1 MSEHEESAPPC
12 ENSRRSRAGSVIN
25 QEYAEEDSP
34 VVQSEL
40 LTYVVH
46 YYQRNSAEKIKNTVL
61 AFYTAEEIVTA
72 KTVIWHAYENCLPP
86 ERRRVTTDKRSA
98 NEANLTDI
106 IGAVSD
112 LDAKGKVLSGR
123 FCAMKLDR
131 LPKYAPEET
140 NVMAMMDRMRVVEL
154 QLNEVQ
160 DLSTRNREC
169 IVNNARHIC
178 EVGSRNS
185 GADKPSY
192 SAVVSNSPVSQ
203 RMKKAVAVG
212 GGTAGNGYTSVKKVI
227 GGGTAGNG
235 YTGVKNAVGGGTAVY
250 GYTGVKNAV
259 GGGTAGNGYTSVK
272 KVIEGGTAVY
282 GYTGV
287 KNAVGGGTAVYG
299 YTGVKNAVGGGSGI
313 ADNEQSVNT
322 GVRNAVGGGSGIA
335 GNAQND
341 NTGVK
346 NAGAV
351 AVDKADTVQ
360 NVYKGRPLGRRDIV
374 SVNTTDTDNGFLYQP
389 REVRRMRKQQSHSAV
404 VGTREANGRFR
415 GAQAPSRDIFVY
427 RVEND
432 ALESEIECHV
442 KDNGI
447 VPRSV
452 ETVSHADAMY
462 KSFKLTVSVNDMG
475 KVLDADFWP
484 EGIMVRRYR
493 TTQSPKWREALTN

>member
-1 MSEHEESAPPC
+1 MKRVRPLAKT
-12 ENSRRSRAGSVIN
+12 RRSRAGSVIN
-25 QEYAEEDSP
+25 QEDAEEDSP

-46 YYQRNSAEKIKNTVL
+46 YYQSNSAEKIKNTVL
-61 AFYTAEEIVTA
+61 AFYTAEEMVTA
-72 KTVIWHAYENCLPP
+72 KTVIWHAYENCLPS

-169 IVNNARHIC
+169 IVKNARHIC

-185 GADKPSY
+185 GADKRSY

-203 RMKKAVAVG
+203 RVKKAVPVG
-212 GGTAGNGYTSVKKVI
+212 GGTAGNGTSVKKVI
-227 GGGTAGNG
+227 GGGTAVNVIGN
-235 YTGVKNAVGGGTAVY
+235 
-250 GYTGVKNAV
+250 
-259 GGGTAGNGYTSVK
+259 TS
-272 KVIEGGTAVY
+272 
-282 GYTGV
+282 
-287 KNAVGGGTAVYG
+287 
-299 YTGVKNAVGGGSGI
+299 VKNAVGGGSGI

-341 NTGVK
+341 ITGVK

-351 AVDKADTVQ
+351 AFDKADTVQ

-415 GAQAPSRDIFVY
+415 GAHAPSRDIFVY

-447 VPRSV
+447 VPRSA

>member
-1 MSEHEESAPPC
+1 MSEHEESAHPC

-25 QEYAEEDSP
+25 QEDAEEDSP

-160 DLSTRNREC
+160 DLSTRNRDC
-169 IVNNARHIC
+169 IVKNARHIC

-203 RMKKAVAVG
+203 RVKKAVAVG
-212 GGTAGNGYTSVKKVI
+212 GGTAGNGYPSVNKVI
-227 GGGTAGNG
+227 
-235 YTGVKNAVGGGTAVY
+235 GGGTAVY
-250 GYTGVKNAV
+250 GYTSVKNAV
-259 GGGTAGNGYTSVK
+259 GGGSGIADNEQSVNK
-272 KVIEGGTAVY
+272 
-282 GYTGV
+282 GV
-287 KNAVGGGTAVYG
+287 R
-299 YTGVKNAVGGGSGI
+299 NAVGGGSGI

>member
-12 ENSRRSRAGSVIN
+12 ENSRRSRTGSVIN
-25 QEYAEEDSP
+25 QEDAEEDSP

-169 IVNNARHIC
+169 IVKNARHIC

-203 RMKKAVAVG
+203 RVKKAVAVG

-227 GGGTAGNG
+227 G
-235 YTGVKNAVGGGTAVY
+235 
-250 GYTGVKNAV
+250 
-259 GGGTAGNGYTSVK
+259 
-272 KVIEGGTAVY
+272 GGTAVY

-313 ADNEQSVNT
+313 ADNEQSDT

>member
-1 MSEHEESAPPC
+1 MEIISEHEESAPPC

-25 QEYAEEDSP
+25 QEDAEEDSP

-86 ERRRVTTDKRSA
+86 ERRRGTTDKRSA

-169 IVNNARHIC
+169 IVKNARHIC

-203 RMKKAVAVG
+203 RVKKAVAVG

-227 GGGTAGNG
+227 GGGTA
-235 YTGVKNAVGGGTAVY
+235 VY

-259 GGGTAGNGYTSVK
+259 GGGTS
-272 KVIEGGTAVY
+272 VY

-287 KNAVGGGTAVYG
+287 KNAVGGGSGIADNEQSVN
-299 YTGVKNAVGGGSGI
+299 TGVRNAVGGGSGI

-360 NVYKGRPLGRRDIV
+360 NDYKGRPLGKRDIV

>member
-1 MSEHEESAPPC
+1 M
-12 ENSRRSRAGSVIN
+12 
-25 QEYAEEDSP
+25 
-34 VVQSEL
+34 VQSEL

-169 IVNNARHIC
+169 IVKNARHIC

-203 RMKKAVAVG
+203 RVKKAVAVG

-227 GGGTAGNG
+227 G
-235 YTGVKNAVGGGTAVY
+235 
-250 GYTGVKNAV
+250 
-259 GGGTAGNGYTSVK
+259 
-272 KVIEGGTAVY
+272 GGTAVY

-415 GAQAPSRDIFVY
+415 GAQAPSRDIFAY

-475 KVLDADFWP
+475 KVLDADFWS

>member
-1 MSEHEESAPPC
+1 MSEHEDSVPPC
-12 ENSRRSRAGSVIN
+12 ESSRRSRTGSVIN
-25 QEYAEEDSP
+25 QYDAQEDSP
-34 VVQSEL
+34 VVQSDL

-46 YYQRNSAEKIKNTVL
+46 YYQRNSAEMIKNTVL
-61 AFYTAEEIVTA
+61 SFYTAEEIVKA

-86 ERRRVTTDKRSA
+86 ERRRDTTDKRSA

-106 IGAVSD
+106 IGTVSD

-123 FCAMKLDR
+123 FCAMKLGR

-169 IVNNARHIC
+169 IVKNARHIC
-178 EVGSRNS
+178 EVASRNS

-192 SAVVSNSPVSQ
+192 SAVVSNCPVSQ
-203 RMKKAVAVG
+203 RVKKAVAVG
-212 GGTAGNGYTSVKKVI
+212 GGTAGNGYTGVKKVI
-227 GGGTAGNG
+227 GGGTAVNVIGN
-235 YTGVKNAVGGGTAVY
+235 TSVKNAVGGGTAVY
-250 GYTGVKNAV
+250 GNTGVKNAV
-259 GGGTAGNGYTSVK
+259 GGGS
-272 KVIEGGTAVY
+272 GTAD
-282 GYTGV
+282 
-287 KNAVGGGTAVYG
+287 NEQSDN
-299 YTGVKNAVGGGSGI
+299 TGVKNAVGGGSGI

-322 GVRNAVGGGSGIA
+322 GVKNAVGGGSGIA

-341 NTGVK
+341 NTGLK

-360 NVYKGRPLGRRDIV
+360 NVYKGRPLGRPDIV
-374 SVNTTDTDNGFLYQP
+374 SVNTTDTDNGFPYQP
-389 REVRRMRKQQSHSAV
+389 REVRRWRNQQSHAAD
-404 VGTREANGRFR
+404 VGTLEANGRFR

-427 RVEND
+427 RVENE
-432 ALESEIECHV
+432 ALDSEIECHV
-442 KDNGI
+442 NDNGI

-452 ETVSHADAMY
+452 ETVSHADALY
-462 KSFKLTVSVNDMG
+462 KSVNGMG

-484 EGIMVRRYR
+484 EGIMVN
-493 TTQSPKWREALTN
+493 A

>member
-12 ENSRRSRAGSVIN
+12 ENSRRSRTGSVIN
-25 QEYAEEDSP
+25 QEDAEEDSP

-169 IVNNARHIC
+169 IVKNARHIC

-203 RMKKAVAVG
+203 RVKKAVAVG

-227 GGGTAGNG
+227 G
-235 YTGVKNAVGGGTAVY
+235 
-250 GYTGVKNAV
+250 
-259 GGGTAGNGYTSVK
+259 
-272 KVIEGGTAVY
+272 GGTAVY

-322 GVRNAVGGGSGIA
+322 GVRNAVGGGSGIS

>member
-25 QEYAEEDSP
+25 QEDAEEDSP

-160 DLSTRNREC
+160 DLSTRNRDC
-169 IVNNARHIC
+169 IVKNARHIC

-203 RMKKAVAVG
+203 RVKKAVAVG

-227 GGGTAGNG
+227 GGGTAVYG
-235 YTGVKNAVGGGTAVY
+235 YTSVKNAVGGGSGIADNEQSVNN
-250 GYTGVKNAV
+250 GVR
-259 GGGTAGNGYTSVK
+259 
-272 KVIEGGTAVY
+272 
-282 GYTGV
+282 
-287 KNAVGGGTAVYG
+287 
-299 YTGVKNAVGGGSGI
+299 NAVGGGSGI

>member
-25 QEYAEEDSP
+25 QEDAEEDSP

-61 AFYTAEEIVTA
+61 AFYTAEEIGTA

-112 LDAKGKVLSGR
+112 LDVKGKVLSGR

-131 LPKYAPEET
+131 LPKYKYAPEET

-169 IVNNARHIC
+169 IVKNARHIC

-203 RMKKAVAVG
+203 RVKKAVAVG

-227 GGGTAGNG
+227 GGGTRVHWREECGRRRYSG
-235 YTGVKNAVGGGTAVY
+235 LRVHWR
-250 GYTGVKNAV
+250 
-259 GGGTAGNGYTSVK
+259 
-272 KVIEGGTAVY
+272 EEC
-282 GYTGV
+282 
-287 KNAVGGGTAVYG
+287 
-299 YTGVKNAVGGGSGI
+299 GSGI

-322 GVRNAVGGGSGIA
+322 GVRNAVGGGSGQRA
-335 GNAQND
+335 E
-341 NTGVK
+341 
-346 NAGAV
+346 
-351 AVDKADTVQ
+351 
-360 NVYKGRPLGRRDIV
+360 R
-374 SVNTTDTDNGFLYQP
+374 
-389 REVRRMRKQQSHSAV
+389 
-404 VGTREANGRFR
+404 
-415 GAQAPSRDIFVY
+415 
-427 RVEND
+427 
-432 ALESEIECHV
+432 
-442 KDNGI
+442 
-447 VPRSV
+447 
-452 ETVSHADAMY
+452 
-462 KSFKLTVSVNDMG
+462 
-475 KVLDADFWP
+475 
-484 EGIMVRRYR
+484 
-493 TTQSPKWREALTN
+493 

>member
-1 MSEHEESAPPC
+1 
-12 ENSRRSRAGSVIN
+12 
-25 QEYAEEDSP
+25 
-34 VVQSEL
+34 
-40 LTYVVH
+40 
-46 YYQRNSAEKIKNTVL
+46 
-61 AFYTAEEIVTA
+61 
-72 KTVIWHAYENCLPP
+72 
-86 ERRRVTTDKRSA
+86 
-98 NEANLTDI
+98 
-106 IGAVSD
+106 
-112 LDAKGKVLSGR
+112 
-123 FCAMKLDR
+123 MK
-131 LPKYAPEET
+131 
-140 NVMAMMDRMRVVEL
+140 
-154 QLNEVQ
+154 
-160 DLSTRNREC
+160 
-169 IVNNARHIC
+169 NARHIC

-203 RMKKAVAVG
+203 RVKKAVAV
-212 GGTAGNGYTSVKKVI
+212 V
-227 GGGTAGNG
+227 GGTAGNG
-235 YTGVKNAVGGGTAVY
+235 YTGVKKVIGGGTAVN
-250 GYTGVKNAV
+250 VI
-259 GGGTAGNGYTSVK
+259 GN
-272 KVIEGGTAVY
+272 
-282 GYTGV
+282 TGV

-415 GAQAPSRDIFVY
+415 GAQAPSRDIFGH

-493 TTQSPKWREALTN
+493 TTQSPKWRESLTN

>member
-12 ENSRRSRAGSVIN
+12 ENSRHSRAGSVIN
-25 QEYAEEDSP
+25 QEDAEEDSP

-169 IVNNARHIC
+169 IVKNARHIC

-203 RMKKAVAVG
+203 RVKKTVAVG

-227 GGGTAGNG
+227 GGGTAVYG

-250 GYTGVKNAV
+250 GYTGVTNAV
-259 GGGTAGNGYTSVK
+259 GGGTS
-272 KVIEGGTAVY
+272 
-282 GYTGV
+282 
-287 KNAVGGGTAVYG
+287 VYG

-360 NVYKGRPLGRRDIV
+360 NDYKGRPLGRRDIV

>member
-1 MSEHEESAPPC
+1 MEMMSEHEESAPPC
-12 ENSRRSRAGSVIN
+12 ENSRRSKAGSVIN
-25 QEYAEEDSP
+25 QEDAEEDSP
-34 VVQSEL
+34 VVQCEL

-61 AFYTAEEIVTA
+61 AFYTAETIVTA

-123 FCAMKLDR
+123 FCAMNLDR

-140 NVMAMMDRMRVVEL
+140 NLMAMMDRMRVVEL

-169 IVNNARHIC
+169 IVKNARHIC

-203 RMKKAVAVG
+203 RVKKAVAVG

-227 GGGTAGNG
+227 GDGTAVNVIGN
-235 YTGVKNAVGGGTAVY
+235 TSVKNAVGGGTAVY
-250 GYTGVKNAV
+250 GN
-259 GGGTAGNGYTSVK
+259 N
-272 KVIEGGTAVY
+272 
-282 GYTGV
+282 
-287 KNAVGGGTAVYG
+287 
-299 YTGVKNAVGGGSGI
+299 GVKNAVGGGSGI
-313 ADNEQSVNT
+313 ADNERSVNK

-389 REVRRMRKQQSHSAV
+389 REVRRMRKQQRHSAV

-432 ALESEIECHV
+432 ALESEIKCHV

-452 ETVSHADAMY
+452 ETVSHADAMH

-493 TTQSPKWREALTN
+493 TTQSPKWLEALAN

>member
-203 RMKKAVAVG
+203 RVKKAVAVG

-227 GGGTAGNG
+227 G
-235 YTGVKNAVGGGTAVY
+235 
-250 GYTGVKNAV
+250 
-259 GGGTAGNGYTSVK
+259 
-272 KVIEGGTAVY
+272 GGTAVY

-322 GVRNAVGGGSGIA
+322 GVRNAVGGGSSIA

-484 EGIMVRRYR
+484 EGIMVRGYR

>member
-25 QEYAEEDSP
+25 QEDAEEDSP

-61 AFYTAEEIVTA
+61 AVYTAEEIVTA
-72 KTVIWHAYENCLPP
+72 KTFIWHAYENCLPP

-169 IVNNARHIC
+169 IVKNARHIC

-203 RMKKAVAVG
+203 RVKKAVAVG

-227 GGGTAGNG
+227 GGGTAVNVIGN
-235 YTGVKNAVGGGTAVY
+235 TSVKNAVGGRTVLY
-250 GYTGVKNAV
+250 GYTGVN
-259 GGGTAGNGYTSVK
+259 
-272 KVIEGGTAVY
+272 
-282 GYTGV
+282 
-287 KNAVGGGTAVYG
+287 
-299 YTGVKNAVGGGSGI
+299 NAVGGGSGI
-313 ADNEQSVNT
+313 ADNEQGPYAWRTYSIPIT
-322 GVRNAVGGGSGIA
+322 CYLSDIL
-335 GNAQND
+335 
-341 NTGVK
+341 
-346 NAGAV
+346 
-351 AVDKADTVQ
+351 
-360 NVYKGRPLGRRDIV
+360 YRPI
-374 SVNTTDTDNGFLYQP
+374 
-389 REVRRMRKQQSHSAV
+389 
-404 VGTREANGRFR
+404 
-415 GAQAPSRDIFVY
+415 
-427 RVEND
+427 
-432 ALESEIECHV
+432 
-442 KDNGI
+442 
-447 VPRSV
+447 
-452 ETVSHADAMY
+452 
-462 KSFKLTVSVNDMG
+462 
-475 KVLDADFWP
+475 
-484 EGIMVRRYR
+484 
-493 TTQSPKWREALTN
+493 SPKKSVCMDRR

>member
-227 GGGTAGNG
+227 GGGTAVYG

-259 GGGTAGNGYTSVK
+259 GGGSGIADNEQSVN
-272 KVIEGGTAVY
+272 
-282 GYTGV
+282 TGV
-287 KNAVGGGTAVYG
+287 RNAVGGGSGIADNEQSVN
-299 YTGVKNAVGGGSGI
+299 TGVRNAVGGGSGI

-432 ALESEIECHV
+432 ALESEIECHF

>member
-1 MSEHEESAPPC
+1 MNAWKTGRVASSLSLEIMSEHEESAPPC

-25 QEYAEEDSP
+25 QEDAEEDSP

-169 IVNNARHIC
+169 IVKNARHIC

-203 RMKKAVAVG
+203 RVKKAVAVG

-227 GGGTAGNG
+227 G
-235 YTGVKNAVGGGTAVY
+235 
-250 GYTGVKNAV
+250 
-259 GGGTAGNGYTSVK
+259 
-272 KVIEGGTAVY
+272 GGTAVY

>member
-25 QEYAEEDSP
+25 QEDAEEDSP

-46 YYQRNSAEKIKNTVL
+46 YYQINSAEKIKNTVL

-169 IVNNARHIC
+169 IVKNARHIC

-203 RMKKAVAVG
+203 RVKKAVAVG

-227 GGGTAGNG
+227 GGGTA
-235 YTGVKNAVGGGTAVY
+235 VY
-250 GYTGVKNAV
+250 GYTGVK
-259 GGGTAGNGYTSVK
+259 
-272 KVIEGGTAVY
+272 KVIGGGTAVY

-313 ADNEQSVNT
+313 ADNEQSDT

-360 NVYKGRPLGRRDIV
+360 NVYKRRPLGRRDIV

>member
-25 QEYAEEDSP
+25 QEDAEEDSP

-123 FCAMKLDR
+123 FCAIKLDR

-169 IVNNARHIC
+169 IVKNARHIC

-185 GADKPSY
+185 CADKPSY

-203 RMKKAVAVG
+203 RVKKAVAVG
-212 GGTAGNGYTSVKKVI
+212 GGTAGNGYTRVKKVI
-227 GGGTAGNG
+227 G
-235 YTGVKNAVGGGTAVY
+235 
-250 GYTGVKNAV
+250 
-259 GGGTAGNGYTSVK
+259 
-272 KVIEGGTAVY
+272 GGTAVY

-299 YTGVKNAVGGGSGI
+299 YTGVTNAVGGGSGI
-313 ADNEQSVNT
+313 ADNEQSDT

>member
-25 QEYAEEDSP
+25 QEDAEEDSP

-203 RMKKAVAVG
+203 RVKKAVAVG

-227 GGGTAGNG
+227 G
-235 YTGVKNAVGGGTAVY
+235 
-250 GYTGVKNAV
+250 
-259 GGGTAGNGYTSVK
+259 
-272 KVIEGGTAVY
+272 GGTAVY

-335 GNAQND
+335 DNEQSVNTGVRNAVGGGSGIAGNAQND

-351 AVDKADTVQ
+351 ADDKADTIQ

-374 SVNTTDTDNGFLYQP
+374 SVYATDTDNGFLYQP

>member
-12 ENSRRSRAGSVIN
+12 ENSRRSRTGSVIN
-25 QEYAEEDSP
+25 QEDAEEDSP

-169 IVNNARHIC
+169 IVKNARHIC

-203 RMKKAVAVG
+203 RVKKAVAVG

-227 GGGTAGNG
+227 G
-235 YTGVKNAVGGGTAVY
+235 
-250 GYTGVKNAV
+250 
-259 GGGTAGNGYTSVK
+259 
-272 KVIEGGTAVY
+272 GGTAVY

>member
-1 MSEHEESAPPC
+1 MSEHEESAHPC

-25 QEYAEEDSP
+25 QEDAEEDSP

-46 YYQRNSAEKIKNTVL
+46 YYQRNSADKIKNTVL

-160 DLSTRNREC
+160 DLSTRNRDC
-169 IVNNARHIC
+169 IVKNARHIC

-203 RMKKAVAVG
+203 RVKKAVAVG
-212 GGTAGNGYTSVKKVI
+212 GGTAGNGYPSVKKVI
-227 GGGTAGNG
+227 
-235 YTGVKNAVGGGTAVY
+235 
-250 GYTGVKNAV
+250 
-259 GGGTAGNGYTSVK
+259 
-272 KVIEGGTAVY
+272 
-282 GYTGV
+282 
-287 KNAVGGGTAVYG
+287 GGGTAVYG